1 MARAGETYEPAG
13 LKLSAVSC
21 WLSAIIKSVR
31 FIWATALIL
40 CLAAC
45 NRGNTNKEAVR
56 QGVIDF
62 VAGRGL
68 NVQGMDVAVTNVTFN
83 GNHADAT
90 VQFTPKGGPAGSGM
104 SMNYQLE
111 QQGSKWIV
119 TGRKDMGAPHGGA
132 ATPPGGAMQPPP
144 DNPHGGMAPAPGGAA
159 MPSPNDLPPVKKK

>member
-1 MARAGETYEPAG
+1 MAIYRYNQD
-13 LKLSAVSC
+13 
-21 WLSAIIKSVR
+21 VR
-31 FIWATALIL
+31 FIWATALVL

-68 NVQGMDVAVTNVTFN
+68 NVSGMNVDVTAVQFN

-90 VQFTPKGGPAGSGM
+90 VSFTPKGGAAGSGM
-104 SMNYQLE
+104 SMQYQLE
-111 QQGSKWIV
+111 QQGSKWVV
-119 TGRKDMGAPHGGA
+119 TGRRDMGAPHGGNA
-132 ATPPGGAMQPPP
+132 ATPGGAQAPAE
-144 DNPHGGMAPAPGGAA
+144 NPHGGMGAPPANGGSA

>member
-1 MARAGETYEPAG
+1 MLPHRSGSNLAARYNQN
-13 LKLSAVSC
+13 
-21 WLSAIIKSVR
+21 VR
-31 FIWATALIL
+31 FIWATALVL

-68 NVQGMDVAVTNVTFN
+68 NIQGMNVELTKVTFN

-90 VQFTPKGGPAGSGM
+90 VAFTPKGGPAGSGM
-104 SMNYQLE
+104 SMQYQLE
-111 QQGSKWIV
+111 QQGAKWVV
-119 TGRKDMGAPHGGA
+119 TGRRDMGAPHGGNA
-132 ATPPGGAMQPPP
+132 APPGGAGQAPM
-144 DNPHGGMAPAPGGAA
+144 DNPHGGMAGPPAGGGTA